1 MKSLISIIA
10 VILVVILAM
19 GSISSLTESVGSG
32 AGGGLSTTATTTAPS
47 SGEVSSDSSF
57 VINDLTI
64 FYNSQDFLYSNPSYK
79 RLAYYE
85 SGSCEDSVSGDLSNR
100 IYIGCSQNK
109 GEAMLAYGFSDLEIG
124 KTYFIS
130 FSSQDS
136 FFDYNELFFR
146 YNNSDDFISFPMEIN
161 ISGSIFLFTAKSSEF
176 QLGVL
181 HFPEKPSNETLS
193 IYAEELKGDLI
204 FTLNEVIK

>member
-10 VILVVILAM
+10 VILVVIMAF
-19 GSISSLTESVGSG
+19 GAISSLTVSVAS
-32 AGGGLSTTATTTAPS
+32 GGGGSSSTTATITTSS
-47 SGEVSSDSSF
+47 SGEVNSDL

-100 IYIGCSQNK
+100 IYIGCSQNN

-130 FSSQDS
+130 FLSQDS
-136 FFDYNELFFR
+136 FFDYDELFFR

-181 HFPEKPSNETLS
+181 HFPEMPSNESLS
-193 IYAEELKGDLI
+193 IHAEELKGDLI
-204 FTLNEVIK
+204 FSLNEVTE